1 VLSSPYSQDKIQS
14 NFSIIGF
21 GSIGRR
27 QLASINKIAPM
38 SRVRVLT
45 SQEIDQ
51 RQYGANVTWHD
62 TIDAVLQTRPDY
74 VVVATSAA
82 LHGDYLDALV
92 AKNCRV
98 LIEKPVASSVEQA
111 VRIQNIVKAVNS
123 PIFVAYNIRFSRAL
137 GVIRDAL
144 ARCMIG
150 NVHVVHA
157 VVGQD
162 LAQWRPGREVSE
174 TVSASRENGGGVLRE
189 LSHELDYLCSLFGE
203 IRSASA
209 MLGRQKFINFDVEDT
224 AMMHLQIGTEARK
237 ILASVNLDFIREDPC
252 RYCHI
257 IGSEG
262 TLRWDLLAGRVTRCG
277 KVEADEELYYEPL
290 DLAQTNEMMWREML
304 DGHYEK
310 FTTIDEAAYYL
321 HWIEMMEAGW
331 TSANE

>member
-1 VLSSPYSQDKIQS
+1 VSSNPYSQDQIQS
-14 NFSIIGF
+14 NFAILGF

-27 QLASINKIAPM
+27 HLASINKICPM
-38 SRVRVLT
+38 SRVGVLT
-45 SQEIDQ
+45 SQKIDQ
-51 RQYGANVTWHD
+51 RQYGTNVTWHE
-62 TIDAVLQTRPDY
+62 TIDSVLQTQPDY
-74 VVVATSAA
+74 AVVATSAA
-82 LHGDYLDALV
+82 LHGEYLDALV
-92 AKNCRV
+92 AKNCKV
-98 LIEKPVASSVEQA
+98 LIEKPVAASVEQA

-290 DLAQTNEMMWREML
+290 DLAQTNEMMWHELL
-304 DGHYEK
+304 DGQYEK
-310 FTTIDEAAYYL
+310 FTTIDEAAQYL
-321 HWIEMMEAGW
+321 HWIEVMEAGW
-331 TSANE
+331 ASANE

>member
-1 VLSSPYSQDKIQS
+1 MLSSPYSQDKIQS
-14 NFSIIGF
+14 NFAIIGF

-27 QLASINKIAPM
+27 HLASINKIAPM

-92 AKNCRV
+92 AKNCKV
-98 LIEKPVASSVEQA
+98 LIEKPVAASVEQA

-162 LAQWRPGREVSE
+162 LAQWRPGRELAE
-174 TVSASRENGGGVLRE
+174 TVSASQKNGGGVLRE

-290 DLAQTNEMMWREML
+290 DLAQTNEMMWHELL
-304 DGHYEK
+304 DGQYEK
-310 FTTIDEAAYYL
+310 FTTIDEAAQYL
-321 HWIEMMEAGW
+321 HWIEVMEAGW
-331 TSANE
+331 ASANE

>member
-1 VLSSPYSQDKIQS
+1 MLSSPYSQDKIQS
-14 NFSIIGF
+14 NFAIIGF

-27 QLASINKIAPM
+27 HLASINKIAPM

-98 LIEKPVASSVEQA
+98 LIEKAVASSVEQA

>member
-1 VLSSPYSQDKIQS
+1 MLSSPYSQDKIQS
-14 NFSIIGF
+14 NFAIIGF

-27 QLASINKIAPM
+27 HLASINKIAPM

-92 AKNCRV
+92 AKNCKV
-98 LIEKPVASSVEQA
+98 LIEKPVAASVEQA

-137 GVIRDAL
+137 GVIRGAL

-174 TVSASRENGGGVLRE
+174 TVSASRGNGGGVLRE

-290 DLAQTNEMMWREML
+290 DLAQTNEMMWHELL
-304 DGHYEK
+304 DGQYEK
-310 FTTIDEAAYYL
+310 FTTIDEAAQYL
-321 HWIEMMEAGW
+321 HWIEVMEAGW
-331 TSANE
+331 ASANE

>member
-1 VLSSPYSQDKIQS
+1 VSSSPYSQDKIQS
-14 NFSIIGF
+14 NFAIIGF

-27 QLASINKIAPM
+27 HLASINKIAPM

-92 AKNCRV
+92 AKNCKV
-98 LIEKPVASSVEQA
+98 LIEKPVAASVEQA

-137 GVIRDAL
+137 GVIRRAL

-290 DLAQTNEMMWREML
+290 DLAQTNEMMWHELL
-304 DGHYEK
+304 DGQYEK
-310 FTTIDEAAYYL
+310 FTTIDEAAQYL

>member
-1 VLSSPYSQDKIQS
+1 MSFSPYPQDKIQS
-14 NFSIIGF
+14 NFAIIGF

-27 QLASINKIAPM
+27 HLASINKIAPM

-92 AKNCRV
+92 AKNCKV
-98 LIEKPVASSVEQA
+98 LIEKPVAASVEQA

-277 KVEADEELYYEPL
+277 KVEADEELYYEPF
-290 DLAQTNEMMWREML
+290 DLAQTNEMMWHELL
-304 DGHYEK
+304 DGQYEK
-310 FTTIDEAAYYL
+310 FTTIDEAAQYL
-321 HWIEMMEAGW
+321 HWIEVMEAGW
-331 TSANE
+331 ASENE